1 MAQVLIQLV
10 YTSIL
15 ARLISPE
22 SFALMGIALSVV
34 GFAEVFSQIGI
45 GPALIQKKELH
56 AQHIA
61 GAFFSSLLLGVAFTL
76 AFALLAP
83 AIGAAYNS
91 ELLSEVIQV
100 VSLSFTLSA
109 ISIVPRALMMRA
121 MDFKSF
127 FICGMISIV
136 GGNLITG
143 LLLAWAGYDIWAYVF
158 ALLAQNALLTLS
170 FWVLRPVRIP
180 LQWKWQYTRE
190 LIRYGG
196 GSTLFNAFNFLA
208 TRIDVLMV
216 PVPTGKSPATRL
228 NDAGVYERASY
239 LMGLPITILGKLS
252 DNVLFSGMSMLQNDT
267 LRLRKTW
274 LTAVYFIGLLVI
286 PGSIFVIVFAREIV
300 GIYLGPRYDAAVPV
314 VQILFAGVIL
324 RSFTK
329 ICDSLIRAMDAL
341 YRGSLVKLLFCCLMA
356 AGIYFSLPYGLE
368 WVAFSV
374 AAATLVQ
381 FVLIVSMSLTL
392 LDLHWLQFAAGI
404 RTAILIGTI
413 TALVSIPLRWAID
426 LFEIPK
432 LPGLLAGLAANAI
445 VLSAWVWFRPGIFGK
460 GENNR
465 LKPLLER
472 FEKYGLV
479 KKILSR
485 MK

>member
-1 MAQVLIQLV
+1 VLIQLV

-61 GAFFSSLLLGVAFTL
+61 GAFFSSLLLGLVFTA

-91 ELLSEVIQV
+91 ELLSDVIQV

-109 ISIVPRALMMRA
+109 IAIVPRALMMRA

-158 ALLAQNALLTLS
+158 ALLAQNALLSLS
-170 FWVLRPVRIP
+170 FWVLRPVKIP
-180 LQWKWQYTRE
+180 LRWTWRYTRE

-216 PVPTGKSPATRL
+216 PVPTGKSAATRL
-228 NDAGVYERASY
+228 EDAGVYERAAY

-252 DNVLFSGMSMLQNDT
+252 DNVLFSGMSMLQNDSR
-267 LRLRKTW
+267 RLRKTW
-274 LTAVYFIGLLVI
+274 LTAVYFIGLMVI
-286 PGSIFVIVFAREIV
+286 PGSVFVIVFAKEIV
-300 GIYLGPRYDAAVPV
+300 GIYLGSRYDAAVPV

-324 RSFTK
+324 RAFTK
-329 ICDSLIRAMDAL
+329 ICDSLLRAMDVL
-341 YRGSLVKLLFCCLMA
+341 YKGSLIKLLFCCLMA
-356 AGIYFSLPYGLE
+356 AGIYVSLPYGLP
-368 WVAFSV
+368 WVALSV

-381 FVLIVSMSLTL
+381 FVLIVGMSLTL
-392 LDLHWLQFAAGI
+392 LELTWMQFASGLRTALLIGVLTAGI
-404 RTAILIGTI
+404 
-413 TALVSIPLRWAID
+413 SMPLRWSID
-426 LFEIPK
+426 AFEIAL
-432 LPGLLAGLAANAI
+432 LPALFAALLVNGLILAAS
-445 VLSAWVWFRPGIFGK
+445 LWYRPAIFGK
-460 GENNR
+460 GENNHLR
-465 LKPLLER
+465 TLLER
-472 FEKYGLV
+472 FEKHGFV
-479 KKILSR
+479 KR
-485 MK
+485 MLNKMQ